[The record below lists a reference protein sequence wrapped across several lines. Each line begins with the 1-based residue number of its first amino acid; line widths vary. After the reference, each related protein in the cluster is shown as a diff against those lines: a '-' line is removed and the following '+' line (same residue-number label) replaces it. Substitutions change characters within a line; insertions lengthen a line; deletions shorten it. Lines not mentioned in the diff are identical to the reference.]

1 LLSFSPTSQFDS
13 FLINADFDRVVI
25 TPYGPSGA
33 SSQSEAGEPSLFHQ
47 EKDAAASSEIDGAE
61 SEAPEE
67 ETTENVGEASF
78 SYDRLISKST
88 DPVRGIDYKR
98 REVCSG
104 THFFLFSMNLLFN

>member
-1 LLSFSPTSQFDS
+1 LLSVSATSQYDS
-13 FLINADFDRVVI
+13 FLINADVDRVI
-25 TPYGPSGA
+25 IAPSVV
-33 SSQSEAGEPSLFHQ
+33 SSQSEAGEPSVFHQ
-47 EKDAAASSEIDGAE
+47 EKDAAAPSETDGAE

-104 THFFLFSMNLLFN
+104 THFFLSL